1 VSGIRLAADPTGPLA
16 LTAQDGSLGGLI
28 LPRGM
33 AIDEKGTLYLLGLDD
48 PWIKRFDPPTRRF
61 VQLPTVG
68 GHGREAR
75 QFCEPVNIAIAD
87 RNLYAADRGNRRVQ
101 VFDLRSLVLRHVWGP
116 WDANGQPV
124 AANDPDPWE
133 PVDVTAYAGVAY
145 VLDRRHG
152 RVYRHKPRTD
162 ALRLVLDEPTAAH
175 RWTQVAV
182 DREGRIYL
190 LDPET
195 PQLDIYDRQGQ
206 RLGQA
211 QDAGD
216 VRDRFDAPPVRLD
229 HMGRFCLPE
238 SLMRLCDR
246 RMPATPPTPELPL
259 ALCPPWSEGGLI
271 FDRKGNP
278 ARVDPAELPGLR
290 LYATSGTWISEALDS
305 RIHRCQWHRIELD
318 LADLPAGTRVVVS
331 TYTDP
336 QARRAEEIQALP
348 DHLWDTR
355 YAVTGQMQ
363 LPPDPSSQSDG
374 VHEFLIQ
381 SREGQYLWLKLQL
394 AGDGYTTPAV
404 GSMWVHYPRESYL
417 QYLPAV
423 YAADDESRWFLERFL
438 SIFQTEWDDLERR
451 IEEIARYF
459 DPQAVPGGDF
469 LTYLAR
475 WLALPLEGAW
485 DWKQKRHLL
494 EAAPQIYPRRGMI
507 DGLRDYLR
515 IYLQNIT
522 GLAPEDRTDYPQIVE
537 GFRERQRLMLSVEDL
552 ATLGRGAPLWSPSAV
567 GRLQLDVFARE
578 GEVRLVSIGDPE
590 RDLFHE
596 YAHRFRIFVPAAWV
610 RTAEDERMVRRAL
623 DAEKPA
629 HTRYDLCLVEPRFRV
644 GLQSTIGLDTVIG
657 AYPVARLACPH
668 ETDAPPSRPP
678 RHCLGYDTILAGR
691 PADGP
696 SLQLA
701 PGTRVGLDT
710 ILT

>member
-1 VSGIRLAADPTGPLA
+1 
-16 LTAQDGSLGGLI
+16 
-28 LPRGM
+28 
-33 AIDEKGTLYLLGLDD
+33 
-48 PWIKRFDPPTRRF
+48 
-61 VQLPTVG
+61 
-68 GHGREAR
+68 
-75 QFCEPVNIAIAD
+75 
-87 RNLYAADRGNRRVQ
+87 
-101 VFDLRSLVLRHVWGP
+101 
-116 WDANGQPV
+116 
-124 AANDPDPWE
+124 
-133 PVDVTAYAGVAY
+133 
-145 VLDRRHG
+145 
-152 RVYRHKPRTD
+152 
-162 ALRLVLDEPTAAH
+162 
-175 RWTQVAV
+175 
-182 DREGRIYL
+182 
-190 LDPET
+190 
-195 PQLDIYDRQGQ
+195 
-206 RLGQA
+206 
-211 QDAGD
+211 
-216 VRDRFDAPPVRLD
+216 
-229 HMGRFCLPE
+229 
-238 SLMRLCDR
+238 
-246 RMPATPPTPELPL
+246 
-259 ALCPPWSEGGLI
+259 
-271 FDRKGNP
+271 
-278 ARVDPAELPGLR
+278 
-290 LYATSGTWISEALDS
+290 
-305 RIHRCQWHRIELD
+305 
-318 LADLPAGTRVVVS
+318 
-331 TYTDP
+331 
-336 QARRAEEIQALP
+336 
-348 DHLWDTR
+348 
-355 YAVTGQMQ
+355 
-363 LPPDPSSQSDG
+363 